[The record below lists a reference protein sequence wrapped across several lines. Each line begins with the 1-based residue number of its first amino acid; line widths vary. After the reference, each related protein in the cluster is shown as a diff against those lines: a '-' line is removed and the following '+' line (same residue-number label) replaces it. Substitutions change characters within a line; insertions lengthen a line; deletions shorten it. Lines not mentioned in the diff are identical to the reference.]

1 MRILYGTKIRAAG
14 RWLLHL
20 LDRLTRPAAVVQKDP
35 ELSFRARLTSGVL
48 LFWSMAF
55 LFEGLWWLWSG
66 HGRTFL
72 HLEVVLPAVFFLY
85 LLSRTRFVSWAA
97 LGGVLGLTLLIH
109 LLAYLAWQQA
119 EIGVALLVTPPQYLL
134 VSHLIWLLFP
144 ILAAAV
150 LLPGVMDVLAIVLIV
165 HSVWALPRLL
175 SVQAKDVSLLYG
187 ILLGISG
194 PIAVVASLQKHQR
207 QRLVRLRT
215 QMAEQRNFLHSIID
229 AIDSPFYVIDA
240 ATYEIVL
247 ANQRARALGIDRAKT
262 CYALTHRRTTPCDG
276 ADHPCPLVHVRTHR
290 EPFVVEHLH
299 YTPEGRPYY
308 AEVHG
313 YPILDEQGDVRF
325 MVEYSLDITRRKEVE
340 ESLRKLWRA
349 IEHSAH
355 GVLIT
360 DAQGVIE
367 YVNPAFTAMTGY
379 TAEEAIGKTPAILRS
394 GYHDDE
400 FYTDLWRTI
409 RSGQVWQGEFVN
421 RRKDGSLY
429 YEEQTIA
436 PVRDEKGTITHFIA
450 VKRDITEYKR
460 LIRELKE
467 AKVQTEQALAFK
479 SALLAAIS
487 HDLRTP
493 LGAIMG
499 YADMLREGLFGEINA
514 EQRARLA
521 AILSSAQY
529 MQELL
534 SMLLLH
540 AEVESNSLRIERK
553 AVPLRKMLMTVYESL
568 RVLADKRD
576 LTLELDFR
584 PGAPDEVYTDP
595 RLLRGIVTN
604 LVSNALK
611 FTRQGGVTIR
621 VERLD
626 EQRWALAVA
635 DTGVGMSEEERRRIF
650 EPFFTR
656 SQVKMSGAP
665 GLGLG
670 LYIVRSLVE
679 RLDGSIEV
687 WSEEGKG
694 SVFTVIFPYVPPP
707 RPQTP
712 TSQRLRAAN

>member
-1 MRILYGTKIRAAG
+1 MREFFG
-14 RWLLHL
+14 RSMRRLGQGLLHL
-20 LDRLTRPAAVVQKDP
+20 LDRLTRPAAAVRHEP
-35 ELSFRARLTSGVL
+35 ELAFRARLTSGVL
-48 LFWSMAF
+48 LFWSAAF
-55 LFEGLWWLWSG
+55 LLEGLWWVWSG
-66 HGRTFL
+66 QGRMHV
-72 HLEVVLPAVFFLY
+72 HLEVILPAVFFLY
-85 LLSRTRFVSWAA
+85 LLSRTRFVLWAA

-109 LLAYLAWQQA
+109 LLAYLAWQQTDM
-119 EIGVALLVTPPQYLL
+119 GVALLVTPPQYLL

-150 LLPGVMDVLAIVLIV
+150 LLPRLLDVLAIVLIV
-165 HSVWALPRLL
+165 HSVWVLPRFLP
-175 SVQAKDVSLLYG
+175 VQPRDVALLYG
-187 ILLGISG
+187 ILLGVSG

-207 QRLVRLRT
+207 RRLARL
-215 QMAEQRNFLHSIID
+215 QAKLVEQHNFLRAVID
-229 AIDSPFYVIDA
+229 AVDAPFYVIDA

-247 ANQRARALGIDRAKT
+247 ANQRARSLGIEQAKT

-276 ADHPCPLVHVRTHR
+276 TDHPCPLAHVRAHR
-290 EPFVVEHLH
+290 EPFVVEHIH
-299 YTPEGRPYY
+299 YTPDGRPYF

-313 YPILDEQGDVRF
+313 YPILDEQGEVRF

-355 GVLIT
+355 GVVIT

-379 TAEEAIGKTPAILRS
+379 TAAEAIGKKPSILRS

-400 FYTDLWRTI
+400 FYANLWRTI

-436 PVRDEKGTITHFIA
+436 PVRDEQGAITHFIA

-499 YADMLREGLFGEINA
+499 YADMLREGLFGEINE
-514 EQRARLA
+514 EQRARLS

-534 SMLLLH
+534 AMLLLH

-553 AVPLRKMLMTVYESL
+553 TVPLRKMLTTVHESL
-568 RVLADKRD
+568 RVLADKRN
-576 LTLELDFR
+576 LALELDFR
-584 PGAPDEVYTDP
+584 PGAPEEVYTDP

-626 EQRWALAVA
+626 EQRWALAVT
-635 DTGVGMSEEERRRIF
+635 DTGVGMSEEERQRIF

-694 SVFTVIFPYVPPP
+694 SVFTVILPYVRPP
-707 RPQTP
+707 RAETP
-712 TSQRLRAAN
+712 ASPRLSAIR

>member
-1 MRILYGTKIRAAG
+1 MRIPYGTKIRAVG
-14 RWLLHL
+14 RWLLRL

-35 ELSFRARLTSGVL
+35 ELSFRARLTAGVL
-48 LFWSMAF
+48 LFWTAAF
-55 LFEGLWWLWSG
+55 VFEALWWLWSDHQQMG
-66 HGRTFL
+66 L
-72 HLEVVLPAVFFLY
+72 HLEIILPTVLLLY
-85 LLSRTRFVSWAA
+85 LLSRTRFVAWAA
-97 LGGVLGLTLLIH
+97 VGGVLGLTLLIY
-109 LLAYLAWQQA
+109 LLAYLAWQQMSI
-119 EIGVALLVTPPQYLL
+119 EVALLVTPPQYLL
-134 VSHLIWLLFP
+134 VGHLIWLLFS
-144 ILAAAV
+144 ILTAAV
-150 LLPGVMDVLAIVLIV
+150 LLPQVIDVVAIVLIV

-175 SVQAKDVSLLYG
+175 PVQAGDVGLLYG

-207 QRLVRLRT
+207 QRLVRLRA

-247 ANQRARALGIDRAKT
+247 ANQQARALGIDRANT

-299 YTPEGRPYY
+299 YTPDGRPYY

-325 MVEYSLDITRRKEVE
+325 MVEYSLNITRRKEAE

-355 GVLIT
+355 GVVIT

-379 TAEEAIGKTPAILRS
+379 TAEEAVGKTPSILRS

-400 FYTDLWRTI
+400 FYANLWRTI

-436 PVRDEKGTITHFIA
+436 PVRDDKGRITHYIA
-450 VKRDITEYKR
+450 VKQDVTEHKR
-460 LIRELKE
+460 LVRELRE
-467 AKVQTEQALAFK
+467 AKAQAEQALAFK

-493 LGAIMG
+493 LGAIVG
-499 YADMLREGLFGEINA
+499 YTDMLQEGLFGAVNA

-529 MQELL
+529 MQELI

-540 AEVESNSLRIERK
+540 AEVESDSLRVERK
-553 AVPLRKMLMTVYESL
+553 TVPLRKLLATVRESL
-568 RVLADKRD
+568 WVLAEKRG
-576 LTLELDFR
+576 LHLELDFR
-584 PGAPDEVYTDP
+584 PGAPEEVYTDP

-626 EQRWALAVA
+626 ERHWTLAVA

-707 RPQTP
+707 RSQAP